1 MIKYIFGIFTIIAI
15 VIVVWLM
22 ELYSQIR
29 FDIDKVVNYNPKQTT
44 QIFDANGELVANIFD
59 NHHRLYAKYDEI
71 PSRVIE
77 SLVAIEDTQFFE
89 HSGVNVDAIGR
100 AILKDIK
107 AGSLVEGASTL
118 TQQLIKTMVLSRE
131 KKLIRKVKEAMLS
144 IKLESTLTK
153 EEILERYLNQVYF
166 GHRYYGIKTASLG
179 YFRKELNQLNIKEI
193 AMLVGLPKAPSFYDP
208 TKNLEH
214 SLARGNQVIRRL
226 KKLGWINSVEYK
238 YAIDYIPKVY
248 NDTLSMNKAPYITD
262 EVIRRLTPK
271 FPDLKTA
278 GYKIYLTI
286 DLATQELARKS
297 LKFGYDRIKSHDKN
311 KDNEKSWSKTLNGA
325 LISIENSTGRILALV
340 GGVDYKKSSY
350 NRATQ
355 TKRQPGSAVK
365 PFLYQIALNLGYNPE
380 STLTDI
386 SRTYEYRDA
395 NNKKKKWQP
404 KNYER
409 NVTGLV
415 PFKDALV
422 HSKNL
427 ATVNLVSDIG
437 IDVIYDKLTEIGFKD
452 IAKDLSITLGSFS
465 ISPLDMSQMYS
476 TLSNG
481 GKQVKPY
488 LIEKITN
495 FHDQTISYSK
505 TEPKEIMQPEQVFL
519 MTDILKQVVKRG
531 TGRRAQ
537 VPGIQVAGK
546 TGTTNK
552 YVDAWF
558 CGYTP
563 SIETIVWFG
572 NDDNTP
578 MYRSETGGGS
588 AAPVFSNF
596 VKNYLELH
604 PEIQREFTKPKG
616 VKEGVFKGQ
625 KAYYTDIS
633 PLPEVVEEIENLQ
646 DEEQII
652 F

>member
-1 MIKYIFGIFTIIAI
+1 MIKYIFGIFTIIGI

-44 QIFDANGELVANIFD
+44 QIFDRNGELVANIFD

-131 KKLIRKVKEAMLS
+131 KKLIRKIKEAMLS

-278 GYKIYLTI
+278 GYKIHLTI
-286 DLATQELARKS
+286 DLATQQLARES
-297 LKFGYDRIKSHDKN
+297 LKYGYDRIKSHDRN

-325 LISIENSTGRILALV
+325 LVTIENSTGRILALV
-340 GGVDYKKSSY
+340 GGVDYTKSSY

-386 SRTYEYRDA
+386 SRTYEYTDA

-415 PFKDALV
+415 QFKDALV

-437 IDVIYDKLTEIGFKD
+437 IDVMYDKLKEIGFKD

-476 TLSNG
+476 TLSNA

-488 LIEKITN
+488 LIESITN
-495 FHDQTISYSK
+495 FHGQTISYTK
-505 TEPKEIMQPEQVFL
+505 NEPIELMKPEQVFL
-519 MTDILKQVVKRG
+519 MTDILRQVVTRG

-537 VPGIQVAGK
+537 VKGIQTAGK

-552 YVDAWF
+552 YIDAWF
-558 CGYTP
+558 CGFTP
-563 SIETIVWFG
+563 SIQTIVWFG

-588 AAPVFSNF
+588 AAPVFGYF
-596 VKNYLELH
+596 TKNYLKLH
-604 PEIQREFTKPKG
+604 PEIQREFIKPKG
-616 VKEGVFKGQ
+616 VFEGTYKGQ
-625 KAYYTDIS
+625 KAYYTEIS
-633 PLPEVVEEIENLQ
+633 PLPEVVEAIENLQ